1 MTNGPTLDDII
12 KQLPLCQNR
21 MEIDCFD
28 DMITQ
33 AEKIVPMEP
42 CTKLQY
48 RIERSTYPGL
58 LERNKAT
65 YFINFGSNYVGVKEQ
80 YVVYDLVA
88 MIGAVGGTMGLCI
101 GFSFNDAINFVLG
114 YLEMGV
120 NWTEARVANERNFPE
135 AVRKVKTLDQD
146 SNNSTSQC
154 KCRCTS
160 SPDLEARLKA
170 LEESFNLMRR

>member
-1 MTNGPTLDDII
+1 MVWS
-12 KQLPLCQNR
+12 LPSDVWPGFVNSTPC
-21 MEIDCFD
+21 

-65 YFINFGSNYVGVKEQ
+65 YFFNFGSPFVGVKEQ

-101 GFSFNDAINFVLG
+101 GFSFNDALNFVLS
-114 YLEMGV
+114 YLQVGV
-120 NWTEARVANERNFPE
+120 NWMKARVANKRYLLLHSETLK
-135 AVRKVKTLDQD
+135 KVHQI
-146 SNNSTSQC
+146 
-154 KCRCTS
+154 
-160 SPDLEARLKA
+160 RLIRIPRMWSVKA
-170 LEESFNLMRR
+170 NVVALQVQI